1 MTSENAPTMPPMFKA
16 TVTCP
21 DGGCAEAY
29 SAVAELEQL
38 EALICDCGCTL
49 NIERLSESDD
59 KLREDEAFELVLLG

>member
-1 MTSENAPTMPPMFKA
+1 MFKA

-21 DGGCAEAY
+21 DDECAEAY

-49 NIERLSESDD
+49 HVERVSESDEQ
-59 KLREDEAFELVLLG
+59 LRENESFELVLLG